1 MYNIIYFYYVT
12 NDALHSEV
20 LKSGVKETNIR
31 SKTVLTS
38 LHNEGLGLW

>member
-20 LKSGVKETNIR
+20 LNSGVKETNIR